1 MNNNYYCQ
9 NYHDS
14 FMEKKHHDK
23 NMLLKDENNYK
34 YYYENHNGQDDYG
47 LKYIDDYG
55 YGYKCTKF
63 KIQFPPQEQ
72 NVQPGMEYVMKPR
85 PIFDNPNYQGSNKL
99 KDKVAIITGGDSG
112 IGRAVA
118 VAYVK
123 EGAKVVLGYL
133 NEERDAKETEEY
145 IKTMG
150 GECMLVPGDVKDKR
164 YCEYLVNETMKK
176 YGKIDILV
184 NNAGVQYQ
192 QKSLLDISDEQFDFT
207 MKTNMYSI
215 FYLTKSALKH
225 MNPGAS
231 IINVSSI
238 TTFYGEPE
246 LIDYVTSKG
255 AIIGFTRALSTN
267 LADKCIR
274 VNAVAPGYFWT
285 VLQPAC
291 WEKEKIPTLG
301 ADAPMKRAGQTY
313 EIAPLFVYLASDDS
327 SYVTGQTMHINGGQ
341 YKG

>member
-1 MNNNYYCQ
+1 MDYKFYYSNNC
-9 NYHDS
+9 
-14 FMEKKHHDK
+14 
-23 NMLLKDENNYK
+23 
-34 YYYENHNGQDDYG
+34 GQDDYG
-47 LKYIDDYG
+47 LKYIDNYG
-55 YGYKCTKF
+55 YGYKCNKY
-63 KIQFPPQEQ
+63 KVEFPPQHQE
-72 NVQPGMEYVMKPR
+72 VQPGMEYLMKPR
-85 PIFDNPNYQGSNKL
+85 PIFDNPNYKVSGKL

-118 VAYVK
+118 ISYIK
-123 EGAKVVLGYL
+123 EGAKVVIVYL
-133 NEERDAKETEEY
+133 NEEKDARETEEY
-145 IKTMG
+145 IKSLG
-150 GECMLVPGDVKDKR
+150 GTCILIPGDVKDKEF
-164 YCEYLVNETMKK
+164 CK
-176 YGKIDILV
+176 YIVTKTIEKFGKIDILV

-192 QKSLLDISDEQFDFT
+192 QKSLLDITDEQFDYT
-207 MKTNMYSI
+207 MKTNIYSI
-215 FYLTKSALKH
+215 FYLTKCALKH
-225 MNPGAS
+225 MKPGAS

-267 LADKCIR
+267 LADKNIR
-274 VNAVAPGYFWT
+274 VNAIAPGYFWT
-285 VLQPAC
+285 ALQPAC
-291 WEKEKIPTLG
+291 WEAEKIPTLG